1 LTARQTGRNLT
12 ILPFGDSITFGIGSS
27 DGNGYRNVLHG
38 LLDARSNAVNMIGSI
53 KAGTMADNDNEGHS
67 GFTISQLANDAGTR
81 SSLAQRPNVVLLHI
95 GTNDMNLNSDTANA
109 PTRLGSLIDQIF
121 TATPDAVLIV
131 AQIIASTLAST
142 QSLIATYNAAVPGVV
157 ATRRNAGKKV
167 LVVDMGSLL
176 TSSDMSDFLHPNNQ
190 GYSKMA
196 NAWSTALQS

>member
-1 LTARQTGRNLT
+1 
-12 ILPFGDSITFGIGSS
+12 
-27 DGNGYRNVLHG
+27 
-38 LLDARSNAVNMIGSI
+38 
-53 KAGTMADNDNEGHS
+53 MADNDNEGHS
-67 GFTISQLANDAGTR
+67 GFTISQLANDPGTR

-95 GTNDMNLNSDTANA
+95 GTNDMNLNSDTTNA
-109 PTRLGSLIDQIF
+109 PTRLGSLIDQVF
-121 TATPDAVLIV
+121 TASPDAVLIV

-196 NAWSTALQS
+196 NAWSTALENADALGFFDSTPGQTTTAATTSAATTTSQASTTTSAPAAAQTHYGQCGGEFFLGVST